1 MMNANGM
8 DDIGNLPA
16 RIKVLRNKDT
26 GICLHRPELF
36 GRDKT
41 LTEQWTEQVRYA
53 NAHGNFMEMLENEP
67 GDERDVEAPV
77 MQDGRPYTVE
87 NLTGMHFTTLVKVAA
102 EWGVSHQG
110 KTPKRIAE
118 EVVEAVDASY
128 VKAPDAGDGGAAPKG
143 KTKQRTTK
151 AKREDDDVDLGD
163 GNDGA
168 EANDSAEGKDGSKR
182 KE

>member
-87 NLTGMHFTTLVKVAA
+87 SLTGLHFTTLVKVAA

-128 VKAPDAGDGGAAPKG
+128 VKAPDAGAAPKG
-143 KTKQRTTK
+143 KTKLRTTK
-151 AKREDDDVDLGD
+151 AKREDNDVDLGD

-168 EANDSAEGKDGSKR
+168 EANDSAEGKDGAKG